1 MARALHIQ
9 NESTDPAGLFVDALE
24 RHGFTVD
31 TLHPYAGDELP
42 ASLHGIDALVAGG
55 GLVDTHQAGEHPWL
69 AQEIEL
75 VREALARRTPYM
87 GLCLGA
93 QVLTEAAG
101 GTVYRCHPHEI
112 GWHEVE
118 LTPTAAG
125 DALFDGLPRRFQAM
139 QWHYYA
145 CRPSNGA
152 VELMTNPV
160 SLQALRVGD
169 TAWGTQF
176 HIEVTRPVL
185 LTLAGDGRRRPGRE
199 RLSAR
204 AVPGVAGRAPRD
216 PPAGGPHAG
225 RTVRPVRYAASRLSS
240 AAYSG
245 RSARRSHQAAIAGY

>member
-1 MARALHIQ
+1 MGRALHIQ

-24 RHGFTVD
+24 QQGFTVD

-42 ASLHGIDALVAGG
+42 ASLDGIDALVAGG

-75 VREALARRTPYM
+75 VREALERRTPYM

-101 GTVYRCHPHEI
+101 GAVYRCEPHEI

-118 LTPTAAG
+118 LTPAAEG
-125 DALFDGLPRRFQAM
+125 DALFDGLPPRFQAM

-169 TAWGTQF
+169 AAWGTQF

-185 LTLAGDGRRRPGRE
+185 LTWLDMGGDDLAANGY
-199 RLSAR
+199 
-204 AVPGVAGRAPRD
+204 PRD
-216 PPAGGPHAG
+216 RFLESLDQHLATHQQVGRTLAERFARFATRPAG
-225 RTVRPVRYAASRLSS
+225 
-240 AAYSG
+240 
-245 RSARRSHQAAIAGY
+245 

>member
-75 VREALARRTPYM
+75 VREALERRTPYM

-101 GTVYRCHPHEI
+101 GTVYR
-112 GWHEVE
+112 
-118 LTPTAAG
+118 LRAARDRLARG
-125 DALFDGLPRRFQAM
+125 GADA
-139 QWHYYA
+139 
-145 CRPSNGA
+145 
-152 VELMTNPV
+152 
-160 SLQALRVGD
+160 
-169 TAWGTQF
+169 
-176 HIEVTRPVL
+176 
-185 LTLAGDGRRRPGRE
+185 GRRRRRPVR
-199 RLSAR
+199 RPAA
-204 AVPGVAGRAPRD
+204 AVPGDAVALLRLPSQQRRRRADDQPGLAAGAAGR
-216 PPAGGPHAG
+216 
-225 RTVRPVRYAASRLSS
+225 
-240 AAYSG
+240 
-245 RSARRSHQAAIAGY
+245 